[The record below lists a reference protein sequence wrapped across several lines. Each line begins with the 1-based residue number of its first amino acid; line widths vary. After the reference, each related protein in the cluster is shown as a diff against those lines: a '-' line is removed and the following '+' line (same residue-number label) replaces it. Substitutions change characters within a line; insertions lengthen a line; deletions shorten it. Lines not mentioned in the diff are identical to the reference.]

1 MATVIASEKFAGIA
15 VFIAANRDLAV
26 RAAEL
31 RLPAGPHEARGH
43 RLYHALDRRFAELRK
58 RFDDFWVF
66 NCTPDPRN
74 CGLKSLPFYP
84 YEKAVEYARAE
95 CSKPMDTA
103 GWYDSSS
110 KVKSESDGI

>member
-1 MATVIASEKFAGIA
+1 MLLTGFDSKYLNTLYVDK
-15 VFIAANRDLAV
+15 NLN
-26 RAAEL
+26 
-31 RLPAGPHEARGH
+31 HNN